1 MIGDTKW
8 ISKFKNISSKYKLY
22 DVIFK
27 LKSQLMTLSDYQS
40 IFYIASLMVYLQLNK
55 NNNFNINI
63 DDMILLK
70 PNYKFLLNTD
80 ELDETNVSFKFGFS
94 LKSKLINLGINNT
107 KLDSELLNNI
117 DDEFIVFVRDISS
130 DDNLIL
136 IIPTPKLEM
145 KGGQFV
151 DSNTAAFQPSMQ
163 TGVGYNPTVHTR
175 NGYDIGQYFA
185 ASLDIDDAPE
195 QYQEHNSNQYPGDPL
210 FGVKKLEG
218 LIAKKKKGN
227 TTFEKG
233 FSTGFDNGYNKG
245 YYFGYSSAAAYLYRY
260 YKKFYREYMEN
271 YRQKI
276 TNKQL
281 EKEAMEEVEKEL
293 EDEEYEYDD
302 YEYDDMEME
311 GGFFWSSK
319 EDKVKKEM
327 INDELKRLTGHDFTF
342 EPFLTD
348 EQAKELGNEPMY
360 KGLPDYMM
368 PENTF
373 SLIALQPRKQGLLE
387 VLAEFF
393 LPTKKTMDPNLHCKK
408 PSLRDLNKMLRLNF
422 HPKFR
427 DAIVSADR
435 NWNERIFRKS
445 CNKYSLML
453 MKYCPTENHIGVEF
467 DPKVGFFHKV
477 CKRKKDEEKFC
488 VIM

>member
-1 MIGDTKW
+1 MIGDAKW
-8 ISKFKNISSKYKLY
+8 ISEFKSISSKYELY
-22 DVIFK
+22 DVILK
-27 LKSQLMTLSDYQS
+27 LKSRLKKLNDYQE
-40 IFYIASLMVYLQLNK
+40 IFYIASLMVHLQLNK

-70 PNYKFLLNTD
+70 PDYSTLLKD
-80 ELDETNVSFKFGFS
+80 EKLNEANINFKFGFN
-94 LKSKLINLGINNT
+94 LESKLINLV
-107 KLDSELLNNI
+107 LNDQII
-117 DDEFIVFVRDISS
+117 DKNSLYDIEDQFIVFVRDISP
-130 DDNLIL
+130 DDNIIL

-145 KGGQFV
+145 EGGQYV
-151 DSNTAAFQPSMQ
+151 NSNNAAFQPSMQ
-163 TGVGYNPTVHTR
+163 AGVGYNPTVHTR

-185 ASLDIDDAPE
+185 ASLNIDDAPE
-195 QYQEHNSNQYPGDPL
+195 EYQNHNSNQYPGDPL

-218 LIAKKKKGN
+218 LVAKQKTGN
-227 TTFEKG
+227 TNFEKG
-233 FSTGFDNGYNKG
+233 FSSGFDNGYNKG

-276 TNKQL
+276 TDQQL
-281 EKEAMEEVEKEL
+281 EQEALEEVEREL
-293 EDEEYEYDD
+293 EED
-302 YEYDDMEME
+302 YDDMDME

-319 EDKVKKEM
+319 EEKPKKEI
-327 INDELKRLTGHDFTF
+327 INDELKRLTGHDFTY
-342 EPFLTD
+342 EPFATD
-348 EQAKELGNEPMY
+348 EQVKELDNEHMY

-373 SLIALQPRKQGLLE
+373 SLIALQPRKQSLLE

-393 LPTKKTMDPNLHCKK
+393 LPTKKTMDPKLHCKK
-408 PSLRDLNKMLRLNF
+408 PSLNDLNKMLRLNF

-427 DAIVSADR
+427 SAILSADR
-435 NWNERIFRKS
+435 NWNERVFRKS

-453 MKYCPTENHIGVEF
+453 MKYCPTENHVGVEF
-467 DPKVGFFHKV
+467 DPKIGFFHKV
-477 CKRKKDEEKFC
+477 CKRKKDEVKFC

>member
-1 MIGDTKW
+1 MIGDSKW
-8 ISKFKNISSKYKLY
+8 ISKFKDISSKYKLY

-27 LKSQLMTLSDYQS
+27 LKSQLKKLSDYQL
-40 IFYIASLMVYLQLNK
+40 IFYIASLIVHLQLYK
-55 NNNFNINI
+55 SNNFNINI
-63 DDMILLK
+63 DDMIFLK
-70 PNYKFLLNTD
+70 PNYKFLINTD
-80 ELDETNVSFKFGFS
+80 KLDETNINYKFGFS
-94 LKSKLINLGINNT
+94 LDNKLINLGVNDKI
-107 KLDSELLNNI
+107 LDYNSLIQIEE
-117 DDEFIVFVRDISS
+117 EFLILVRDVSEN
-130 DDNLIL
+130 DNLIL

-151 DSNTAAFQPSMQ
+151 DSNNAAFQPSMQ
-163 TGVGYNPTVHTR
+163 AGVGYNPTVHTR

-195 QYQEHNSNQYPGDPL
+195 QYQDHNSNQYPGDPL

-218 LIAKKKKGN
+218 LIAKKKQGN
-227 TTFEKG
+227 TNFEKG

-271 YRQKI
+271 YRQKLA
-276 TNKQL
+276 NKQL
-281 EKEAMEEVEKEL
+281 EQEAMEEVEQEL
-293 EDEEYEYDD
+293 EED
-302 YEYDDMEME
+302 YEYDDMDME
-311 GGFFWSSK
+311 GGFLWSSK
-319 EDKVKKEM
+319 EEKAKKEI
-327 INDELKRLTGHDFTF
+327 INDELKRLTGHDFTY
-342 EPFLTD
+342 EPFATD
-348 EQAKELGNEPMY
+348 EQVKELENDPMY

-373 SLIALQPRKQGLLE
+373 SLIALQPRKQSLLE

-393 LPTKKTMDPNLHCKK
+393 LPTKKTMDPKLHCKR

-435 NWNERIFRKS
+435 NWNERVFRKS

-453 MKYCPTENHIGVEF
+453 MKYCPTENHAGVEF

-477 CKRKKDEEKFC
+477 CKRKKDEQKFC